1 MGERTPPK
9 TNGFW
14 ISFRPNVTTVQKGP
28 QRIASASTLAA
39 AGVVGREHLR
49 FYRFEQLSNRA
60 LAAVRV
66 REVKITGSVKRFRC
80 TERMEKFPL
89 WNVGAAAGM
98 GGRRFRV
105 LPPAVPFL
113 PAAEEMGERTPPKT
127 NGFWISFRPNVT
139 TVQKGPQRIA
149 SASTLAAAG
158 VVGREHL
165 RFYRFEQL
173 SNHALADGGKCRC
186 GCRGAKGCRAG
197 ARNVPLAGE

>member
-1 MGERTPPK
+1 MPPAAPFLPTAEEMGERTPPK

-66 REVKITGSVKRFRC
+66 REVKITRGVKHFRC
-80 TERMEKFPL
+80 TGRMEKFPL
-89 WNVGAAAGM
+89 WNAGAAAGM

-105 LPPAVPFL
+105 LPPAGPFL
-113 PAAEEMGERTPPKT
+113 PAAEGNAPCPRARFTFGRSGPLTFLFYASGGPHFFQQRKKWGKERRQKPMVF
-127 NGFWISFRPNVT
+127 GFP
-139 TVQKGPQRIA
+139 
-149 SASTLAAAG
+149 L
-158 VVGREHL
+158 GRM
-165 RFYRFEQL
+165 
-173 SNHALADGGKCRC
+173 
-186 GCRGAKGCRAG
+186 
-197 ARNVPLAGE
+197 